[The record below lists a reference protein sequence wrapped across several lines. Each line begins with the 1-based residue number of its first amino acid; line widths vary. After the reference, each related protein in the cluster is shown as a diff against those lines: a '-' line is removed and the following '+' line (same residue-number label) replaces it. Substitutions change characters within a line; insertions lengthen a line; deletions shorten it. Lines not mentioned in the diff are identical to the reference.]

1 MKKPGLVEATEAWEG
16 EGGAVPAAAKPLT
29 GTVSQ
34 IAWAEQI
41 KEQVNAEFDRV
52 CRALESAAGSQQ
64 KQHRAD
70 TRAML
75 AILEEKRAEVMARDE
90 AGYFIHEWQ
99 ELRDQVRLM
108 IAHDPRYKAIKASW
122 VAAADPME
130 HFRGT
135 PR

>member
-1 MKKPGLVEATEAWEG
+1 MKKPGLSDATEAWEG
-16 EGGAVPAAAKPLT
+16 EGGAVPAVAKPLT
-29 GTVSQ
+29 GTVNQ
-34 IAWAEQI
+34 TAWAEQI
-41 KEQVNAEFDRV
+41 REKVNAEFDRV
-52 CRALESAAGSQQ
+52 CTALESAAGSRVE
-64 KQHRAD
+64 QHRAD

-90 AGYFIHEWQ
+90 AGYFIQEWQ

-108 IAHDPRYKAIKASW
+108 LANDPRYKAIKASW
-122 VAAADPME
+122 VAAADPIV

>member
-1 MKKPGLVEATEAWEG
+1 MPAGGKPS
-16 EGGAVPAAAKPLT
+16 T
-29 GTVSQ
+29 GTVNQ

-41 KEQVNAEFDRV
+41 QEKVNAEFDRV
-52 CRALESAAGSQQ
+52 GRALESAV
-64 KQHRAD
+64 RAD
-70 TRAML
+70 TRAMI
-75 AILEEKRAEVMARDE
+75 AILEEKRAEVMARGE

-108 IAHDPRYKAIKASW
+108 IADDLRYKAIKASW
-122 VAAADPME
+122 VAAADPLLE